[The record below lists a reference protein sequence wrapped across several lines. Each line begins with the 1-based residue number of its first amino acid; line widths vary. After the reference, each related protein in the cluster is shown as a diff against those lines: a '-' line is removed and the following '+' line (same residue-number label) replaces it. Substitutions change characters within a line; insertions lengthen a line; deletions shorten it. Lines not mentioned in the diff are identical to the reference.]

1 MDKARAEEQVIIFL
15 LKGEKFGLNI
25 KNLISISEPG
35 ELKEE
40 RGEGVY
46 RGRLSVRSKE
56 APVINLNM
64 LLQLGEGNFSDN
76 VKILVLGNPNKM
88 IGLIVDAV
96 LEVISFSPKAI
107 RPLPKM
113 IMDSSITYFTGVG
126 RVNGEA
132 VLFLNESEIISA
144 SYAGKA

>member
-1 MDKARAEEQVIIFL
+1 MDKAKAEEQVIIFL

-56 APVINLNM
+56 APVVNLNM

-96 LEVISFSPKAI
+96 LEVISFSP
-107 RPLPKM
+107 RQ
-113 IMDSSITYFTGVG
+113 
-126 RVNGEA
+126 
-132 VLFLNESEIISA
+132 
-144 SYAGKA
+144 